1 VAHRAIPASEFVVME
16 ESSHTAQ
23 AEQPEETL
31 ELVRS
36 FIARA
41 EE

>member
-1 VAHRAIPASEFVVME
+1 ME

-23 AEQPEETL
+23 AEEPGETL
-31 ELVRS
+31 ELVRG
-36 FIARA
+36 FLARV

>member
-1 VAHRAIPASEFVVME
+1 ME

-31 ELVRS
+31 ALVRD

-41 EE
+41 EK